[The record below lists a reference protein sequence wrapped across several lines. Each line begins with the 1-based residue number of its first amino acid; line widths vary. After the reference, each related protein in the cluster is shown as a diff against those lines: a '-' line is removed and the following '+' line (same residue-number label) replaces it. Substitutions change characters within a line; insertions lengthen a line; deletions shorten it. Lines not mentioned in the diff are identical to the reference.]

1 MSRVAARIRYYAVEA
16 WEEFRHSPG
25 PNLLAASVLAA
36 SLFVASALL
45 LVLSNVGR
53 TLEEWGSRLRVDVFL
68 SDAAR
73 PNEVET
79 LAADI
84 EAIDGVVRV
93 AVVDRQEALAR
104 FRAAFGSLSAAAEE
118 MDENPLPVSLEAYLD
133 PELAANAAESVMAK
147 ARGAAIV
154 DEVRWDR
161 PLVERLGAALRF
173 VRMGGGALGA
183 FVVGAL
189 TLVMAGVLRL
199 AVLAR
204 RDEIEIMRLVG
215 ASSGMVR
222 GPFLLAGAV
231 QGAAGAVAALG
242 LLEAC
247 RRTAI
252 ARAAEARPLVEA
264 SLGKAL
270 PPAASL
276 AVAGVGVVVGFLGA
290 WVAVG
295 ALGRPPQ
302 PQKSKTM

>member
-1 MSRVAARIRYYAVEA
+1 VSRVAARIRYYAVEA

-68 SDAAR
+68 ADSAR
-73 PNEVET
+73 PDEVEA
-79 LAADI
+79 LRADI
-84 EAIDGVVRV
+84 EAIEGVARV
-93 AVVDRQEALAR
+93 AVVDKDEALAR
-104 FRAAFGSLSAAAEE
+104 FRAAFGALSEAAEE
-118 MDENPLPVSLEAYLD
+118 LEENPLPVSLEAYLD
-133 PELAANAAESVMAK
+133 PVRATDAAQSVLEK
-147 ARGAAIV
+147 VQGEGIV

-161 PLVERLGAALRF
+161 PLVDRIGAALRF

-183 FVVGAL
+183 FVFGAL

-242 LLEAC
+242 LLEAS
-247 RRTAI
+247 RRAAV
-252 ARAAEARPLVEA
+252 ARAAEAGPLVDA
-264 SLGKAL
+264 SLGAPL
-270 PPAASL
+270 PIAASF
-276 AVAGVGVVVGFLGA
+276 AVAAVGVVVGFAGA

-295 ALGRPPQ
+295 AFGRPPQ